1 MADQFESSQ
10 NVEGTVVVS
19 NATGFNGGTVA
30 IGTAAVEV
38 TFTGTPKSIFIQADH
53 DNGTMVYIGPSNVAQ
68 TGSNAIT
75 RLNAGEGINIDL
87 NDTSA
92 AVYAVGGTTGQK
104 IYKLAIT

>member
-1 MADQFESSQ
+1 
-10 NVEGTVVVS
+10 
-19 NATGFNGGTVA
+19 
-30 IGTAAVEV
+30 
-38 TFTGTPKSIFIQADH
+38 
-53 DNGTMVYIGPSNVAQ
+53 MVYIGPSNVAQ